1 MQTLKLTKKYEKYP
15 EYKDS
20 GVEWF
25 GKVPKDWQVG
35 PLRSVLVERVEK
47 NKKLVTDNILSV
59 MKDVGVIR
67 YADKGD
73 VGNKSSDRPE
83 NYKIVHAGDIVLNSM
98 NLVIGSV
105 GQSKELGVTSSV
117 YIIYHPRN
125 KEIFADYYHYLFRN
139 KSWQKT
145 LGRLGKGI
153 MELRESIN
161 SDLLKIEPVPIPP
174 FNQQKTIVDFLDEKT
189 FSIDQIIEKK
199 QKLIDFL
206 HEKRTSL
213 INKAVMRG
221 LDHDVELVESGVNN
235 FGKIP
240 KSWSI
245 QKMKFL
251 ARKPLQYG
259 ANEAGLNDD
268 NSQPR
273 FIRITDID
281 EAGNLRQDIFK
292 SLDPELAKPYLLEE
306 GDVLFARTGGTVGKS
321 FRYKKEWGPCCYAGY
336 LIRMSVNQKKI
347 NSEYLEYIT
356 KADYYWKWIDS
367 IFIRSTIQNVSA
379 EKYKEFLIALPPIK
393 EQEKILNVLNKEI
406 PLFDEAIKKV
416 EKTIDYLKEFKS
428 SLISSVVT
436 GKIKV

>member
-1 MQTLKLTKKYEKYP
+1 MQALKLTKKYKKYP

-20 GVEWF
+20 GVEWL
-25 GKVPKDWQVG
+25 GKVPQKWKTLKGKFVFQ
-35 PLRSVLVERVEK
+35 
-47 NKKLVTDNILSV
+47 NKKEINIGMKNDNVLSLT
-59 MKDVGVIR
+59 MNGVINR
-67 YADKGD
+67 D
-73 VGNKSSDRPE
+73 SSNNEGLLPSDYQSFQIFEKDDLVFKLIDLE
-83 NYKIVHAGDIVLNSM
+83 NYKTSRVGIVH
-98 NLVIGSV
+98 
-105 GQSKELGVTSSV
+105 E
-117 YIIYHPRN
+117 
-125 KEIFADYYHYLFRN
+125 
-139 KSWQKT
+139 
-145 LGRLGKGI
+145 KGI
-153 MELRESIN
+153 MSPVYIRLETKKDYLPKYFYYLYYRLYIEGIYNFLGSGVR
-161 SDLLKIEPVPIPP
+161 SSLSPRDLMEMGVVIPSTQEQE
-174 FNQQKTIVDFLDEKT
+174 NIVYFLDRKIKELDLVIT
-189 FSIDQIIEKK
+189 KK
-199 QKLIDFL
+199 QKMIEFL
-206 HEKRTSL
+206 GEKRKAT
-213 INKAVMRG
+213 INLAVTKGVDSKAR
-221 LDHDVELVESGVNN
+221 LVKADINGFKE
-235 FGKIP
+235 IP
-240 KSWSI
+240 EGWDI

-251 ARKPLQYG
+251 AKKPLQYG

-268 NSQPR
+268 RSQPR

-336 LIRMSVNQKKI
+336 LIRMNVNQKKI
-347 NSEYLEYIT
+347 SSEYLEYIT
-356 KADYYWKWIDS
+356 KSDYYWKWIDS

-379 EKYKEFLIALPPIK
+379 EKYKDFLIALPPIK